1 MDSANFRVVLTGE
14 LASGFSRETVI
25 AGLARM
31 FQTSA
36 ARLIPL
42 FEGGEYP
49 IDDLLDAG
57 EAAALQQ
64 RLEALGARARVDRVG
79 DDPAADNLR
88 HSGLTLPRERDPAES
103 GLMHCPACGHAQLVA
118 ERCDECGVVFSEFNR
133 QRRGTDSE
141 NTSQAAPKVPPRQTA
156 FQPPRRSRE
165 HDFHS
170 RANAQ
175 WDGGWLPQDEP
186 PTEEYHV
193 RLFMGPDATQL
204 ADACNHMSL
213 GRRTR
218 LVLSWA
224 GGAVFS
230 PFLWAMYRKMWAW
243 GALIFIAEILLPMAL
258 ITLGIKPGISGK
270 FTYLGL
276 ALLVANRIFWPALL
290 KSLYCRHTR
299 RTIAYMYRMVPSYPP
314 DIDIATRGG
323 TSRTSVFV
331 GLVIAI
337 VITLLT
343 WSVVEGIYVR
353 FLAPT
358 ASFDM
363 PVDLPSP
370 AAQPSGRDVALPA
383 PQGLDER
390 LVNENKWVATRTRMR
405 MLAQRIEQWRA
416 GPGESTEIADLQL
429 AVFAREQSIDPDNIT
444 DGWGNA
450 IDLRVEGKGLRLVS
464 GGPDGKVGTADDVEY
479 RRVLEP

>member
-14 LASGFSRETVI
+14 LVSGFSHESVI

-57 EAAALQQ
+57 QAAALQQ

-79 DDPAADNLR
+79 DDLAAGNLR
-88 HSGLTLPRERDPAES
+88 HSGLTLPRQKDPAES

-118 ERCDECGVVFSEFNR
+118 ERCDECGVVFTEFNR
-133 QRRGTDSE
+133 QRRDTAAE
-141 NTSQAAPKVPPRQTA
+141 NLSQAHTVPPRPATP
-156 FQPPRRSRE
+156 QPPHRPRE
-165 HDFHS
+165 HEFHA

-175 WDGGWLPQDEP
+175 WDGGWLPEDEP
-186 PTEEYHV
+186 PTEGYHV
-193 RLFMGPDATQL
+193 KLFMGANAAQL
-204 ADACNHMSL
+204 ADACNRMSL

-218 LVLSWA
+218 LVMSWA
-224 GGAVFS
+224 SGAVFS

-243 GALIFIAEILLPMAL
+243 GALIFIAEILLPMTL

-290 KSLYCRHTR
+290 KFLYCRHTR
-299 RTIAYMYRMVPSYPP
+299 RTIAYMYRMVPTYPP

-337 VITLLT
+337 VITLLS
-343 WSVVEGIYVR
+343 WSVVDGIYVR
-353 FLAPT
+353 FLAPS

-363 PVDLPSP
+363 PVNLPAP
-370 AAQPSGRDVALPA
+370 AAQPPGGDASAPA
-383 PQGLDER
+383 PQSQDER

-405 MLAQRIEQWRA
+405 LLAQRIAEWRD
-416 GPGESTEIADLQL
+416 GPGQGADIADLQL
-429 AVFAREQSIDPDNIT
+429 AAFASDKSLEPDSVR
-444 DGWGNA
+444 DGWGNF
-450 IDLRVEGKGLRLVS
+450 IDLRVEGNGLRLVS
-464 GGPDGKVGTADDVEY
+464 GGPDGEIGTADDVEY
-479 RRVLEP
+479 RRMLGR